1 MSKQVYISAD
11 YSEADGDR
19 DVVDVLHQWA
29 KDNYHVI
36 EFADTA
42 RVVSGSVSNNSD
54 CRPCDLKA
62 EFNRQIN
69 KSSITLFVIGDKTS
83 SRTAGSSCKRL
94 SDGENSDCTPY
105 KQNANGSSKC
115 KVKGT
120 TTTPGPNDDVGEINQ
135 YSYLRHEFEQA
146 KKKGKTIV
154 IVYNSLYKQPGWLP
168 WYMSGYADVAQPFW
182 KYDVTGKK
190 VGNYAFIK
198 KALGYE

>member
-1 MSKQVYISAD
+1 MNMKRLVIILAI
-11 YSEADGDR
+11 
-19 DVVDVLHQWA
+19 VLPA
-29 KDNYHVI
+29 
-36 EFADTA
+36 
-42 RVVSGSVSNNSD
+42 
-54 CRPCDLKA
+54 
-62 EFNRQIN
+62 
-69 KSSITLFVIGDKTS
+69 FVISTTS
-83 SRTAGSSCKRL
+83 CGPSRTDLEWEGVMKGYWKPL
-94 SDGENSDCTPY
+94 NEDTGELCTSIPY
-105 KQNANGSSKC
+105 FHFGDNANGSSKC